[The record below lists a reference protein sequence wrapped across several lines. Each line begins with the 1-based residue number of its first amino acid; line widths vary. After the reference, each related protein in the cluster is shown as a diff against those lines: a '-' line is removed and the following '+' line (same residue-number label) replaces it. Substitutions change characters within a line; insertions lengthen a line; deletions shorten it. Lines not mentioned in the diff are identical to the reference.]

1 MSSPIRVANEIA
13 TKLVEISGLLT
24 VKEKHPVAVGEAV
37 AWIFEQ
43 LPEDYLERLKKQVL
57 YPPGGPD
64 QSLTTPP
71 AG

>member
-1 MSSPIRVANEIA
+1 MSSPIRVANAVA

-24 VKEKHPVAVGEAV
+24 IREKHPVPVGEAV

-43 LPEDYLERLKKQVL
+43 LPEDYLEKLKEQVL

-64 QSLTTPP
+64 QSLPTSP